1 MENVPQVSAEDSYP
15 LSRSGITIKI
25 TYEHPTTILTTSAH
39 DFRSPPRPTQDQI
52 TCLNDVYMF
61 DLELHRWD
69 KVAVKGDAPLPRASF
84 GMCAGPAP
92 GTLIVAGGTG
102 VEMDSLRADVVEYN
116 VPNRTWTQILT
127 DSEET
132 PCKFYGQS
140 VCTYGDK
147 LLLFGGSTGLHYT
160 NDLFEYNV
168 RTNKWKRLVTSGRK
182 PSPRYKHQAVVMDD
196 KMYVIGGGCFKPEQ
210 SGIDLYCLDLI
221 TLVWEEVEMKG
232 EMPKA
237 RVAHSCNYDPETDAI
252 YLWGG
257 FTSELSRLQDFFA
270 FHRSTATWVQIA
282 EAPMQAPVAG
292 GAADLLG
299 APPARAFHSAAFFRG
314 ALYVFSGANGDVRY
328 SDVWRFQVRTTP
340 PSLSMLVGHK
350 LRSGSKKAL
359 REMEQRVPA
368 EIVQA
373 VLLMNEHADRLC

>member
-1 MENVPQVSAEDSYP
+1 MLVSD
-15 LSRSGITIKI
+15 LSPR
-25 TYEHPTTILTTSAH
+25 L
-39 DFRSPPRPTQDQI
+39 FCRLVSPHTQDQI
-52 TCLNDVYMF
+52 TCLNDVYVF

-69 KVAVKGDAPLPRASF
+69 KVVVKGDAPLPRASF

-102 VEMDSLRADVVEYN
+102 VEMDSLRADVVEYS
-116 VPNRTWTQILT
+116 VPNRMWTQILT

-140 VCTYGDK
+140 VCAYVDK

-168 RTNKWKRLVTSGRK
+168 RTNRWKRLVTTGRK
-182 PSPRYKHQAVVMDD
+182 PSPRYKHQAVVMED

-221 TLVWEEVEMKG
+221 TLVWEETEMKG
-232 EMPKA
+232 EIPKA
-237 RVAHSCNYDPETDAI
+237 RVAHSCSYDPETDAI

-270 FHRSTATWVQIA
+270 FHRSTGTWVQIT
-282 EAPMQAPVAG
+282 EAPMQAPAAG
-292 GAADLLG
+292 GAEDLIG
-299 APPARAFHSAAFFRG
+299 APPARAFHSAAFFQG

-350 LRSGSKKAL
+350 LRSGNNETL
-359 REMEQRVPA
+359 REMEQKVPT

-373 VLLMNEHADRLC
+373 VLLMNEHADKLC